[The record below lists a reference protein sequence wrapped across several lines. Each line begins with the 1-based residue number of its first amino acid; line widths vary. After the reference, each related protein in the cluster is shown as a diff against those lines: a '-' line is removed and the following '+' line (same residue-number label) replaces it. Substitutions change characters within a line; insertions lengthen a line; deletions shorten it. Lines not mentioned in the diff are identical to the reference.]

1 MVSPWVAGKFDGVQP
16 RAGLQL
22 LDKQEASLQ
31 WVGVWVGRGSRV
43 AGSTQC
49 LCWVGH
55 GKAITRPSGTARF
68 LREFWAHDCGRAPQD
83 ILHPP
88 K

>member
-1 MVSPWVAGKFDGVQP
+1 MAAPWMAGKFDGVQP

-22 LDKQEASLQ
+22 LDKQEANLQ
-31 WVGVWVGRGSRV
+31 WVGVWVGRGSQG
-43 AGSTQC
+43 AWSTQC

-55 GKAITRPSGTARF
+55 GKTITRPNRTARSP
-68 LREFWAHDCGRAPQD
+68 RELWAHDWGRALQD
-83 ILHPP
+83 ILHLP